1 MANVNQTLR
10 AVEAFFSAG
19 NEVEATDY
27 PDFLKNISQALDSIE
42 DGETADPVVA
52 PTPEPEPEVAVDKPK
67 SATSNHPFVNPA
79 TADAKE
85 AVAAPKEKKAKEKYN
100 PIMPIEDSYGDD
112 FVTCLICPTKNMK
125 MLKNHLKKAHGL
137 TPEEYRKELK
147 LPDTHPIV
155 APAYTRLRSD
165 AAKKNKLGEKMQ
177 AGKKKAQA
185 KKAAK
190 SGKSD
195 KDSTSST
202 KKEVEPEVAAPKNKK
217 SSSMPGPDFSKLNSP
232 EDHL

>member
-1 MANVNQTLR
+1 M
-10 AVEAFFSAG
+10 
-19 NEVEATDY
+19 
-27 PDFLKNISQALDSIE
+27 DSIE
-42 DGETADPVVA
+42 GGETAAQVADPVAA
-52 PTPEPEPEVAVDKPK
+52 PTPEPEVAVDKHKPG
-67 SATSNHPFVNPA
+67 TSTHPFANQPT
-79 TADAKE
+79 TADTKE
-85 AVAAPKEKKAKEKYN
+85 VDTAPKAIKTKEKYN

-125 MLKNHLKKAHGL
+125 MLKNHLDKKHGL

-190 SGKSD
+190 TTET
-195 KDSTSST
+195 STSST
-202 KKEVEPEVAAPKNKK
+202 DSNDEQEPDTNSPSSPNVETADNSKANKLK
-217 SSSMPGPDFSKLNSP
+217 GPDFSKLNSP
-232 EDHL
+232 EKRL